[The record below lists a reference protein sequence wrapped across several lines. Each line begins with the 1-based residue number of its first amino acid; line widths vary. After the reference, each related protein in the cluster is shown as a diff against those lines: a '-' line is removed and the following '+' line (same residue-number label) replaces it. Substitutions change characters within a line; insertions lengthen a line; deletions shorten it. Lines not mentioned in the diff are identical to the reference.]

1 MASQHQLAH
10 RRSHQHNAPRRA
22 IGEPPRW
29 GASAIDDTFALT
41 GGSTH
46 AIGTT
51 CISGKS
57 RYGDLWAELE
67 RRRLGEDGRITIRRR
82 NLDGDFGATDTTPV
96 RQAARTPTSLVGSG
110 DGCMVLAPHLR
121 MVV

>member
-1 MASQHQLAH
+1 M
-10 RRSHQHNAPRRA
+10 R
-22 IGEPPRW
+22 
-29 GASAIDDTFALT
+29 
-41 GGSTH
+41 
-46 AIGTT
+46 
-51 CISGKS
+51 ISGKS

-67 RRRLGEDGRITIRRR
+67 RRRLGEDGRITIRRRRKRRR

-110 DGCMVLAPHLR
+110 DGCMVLAPHLL